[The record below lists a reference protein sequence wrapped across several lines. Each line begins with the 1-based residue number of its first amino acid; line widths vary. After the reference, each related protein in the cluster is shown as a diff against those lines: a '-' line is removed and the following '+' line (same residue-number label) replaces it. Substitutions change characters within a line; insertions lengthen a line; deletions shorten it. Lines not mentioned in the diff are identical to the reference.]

1 MKKRILTGLL
11 LGLIA
16 GGIDLIPMF
25 LQKLSWDANLSAL
38 SLWLVSGVLT
48 ASVDWKVNQAAK
60 GIMHLPA
67 GAAALSRT
75 DWRQRAV
82 EPGSHRSHDPDPG
95 RSAGIFH
102 CTTKQAPKVMHIAYF
117 KMQIAEL

>member
-1 MKKRILTGLL
+1 MKKRLLTGLL

-48 ASVDWKVNQAAK
+48 ASVDWRINPALNGMVISFMVLLPSAILIGAK
-60 GIMHLPA
+60 EPLSLVPV
-67 GAAALSRT
+67 GAMTLILGGALGHFTARLNKP
-75 DWRQRAV
+75 QR
-82 EPGSHRSHDPDPG
+82 
-95 RSAGIFH
+95 
-102 CTTKQAPKVMHIAYF
+102 
-117 KMQIAEL
+117 

>member
-38 SLWLVSGVLT
+38 SLWLVSGVLIS
-48 ASVDWKVNQAAK
+48 SVEWRISPVLK
-60 GIMHLPA
+60 GMAISLMVLLPSA
-67 GAAALSRT
+67 ILIGGEEPLSLVPIGVMTVILGGTLGYFIERLNKP
-75 DWRQRAV
+75 QR
-82 EPGSHRSHDPDPG
+82 
-95 RSAGIFH
+95 
-102 CTTKQAPKVMHIAYF
+102 
-117 KMQIAEL
+117 